1 MQQIDASIDDGD
13 LTTGLFQKVGGKRY
27 YFVVAD

>member
-1 MQQIDASIDDGD
+1 MQEIDTAFDDGD
-13 LTTGLFQKVGGKRY
+13 LTTGYFRRIAPNRY